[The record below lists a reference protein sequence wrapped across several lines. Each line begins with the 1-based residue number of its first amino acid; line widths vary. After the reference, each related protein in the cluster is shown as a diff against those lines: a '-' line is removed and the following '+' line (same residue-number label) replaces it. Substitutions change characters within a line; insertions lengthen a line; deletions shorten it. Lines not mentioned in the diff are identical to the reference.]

1 MPTSKTIRLAATMK
15 HTLTLLTT
23 LLIGSLAELRA
34 DELPFPKNIEHVRV
48 ERSDSDPYKFLH
60 DPAIE
65 FHKGELFAAWY
76 NCPEKEIVVQ
86 QFGAGPCFA
95 EIGRALKVD
104 GPRAGLRVGLVARR
118 AQNVAIRELHGL
130 VLDWAEDAFGQLL
143 SRRPCFAAIGAR
155 FELTPPRAR

>member
-1 MPTSKTIRLAATMK
+1 MPNSKTIRLAATMK
-15 HTLTLLTT
+15 PTLTLLTT

-76 NCPEKEIVVQ
+76 NCPEKEIV
-86 QFGAGPCFA
+86 GESLIRRRLSKDG
-95 EIGRALKVD
+95 GKTWSALITTCV
-104 GPRAGLRVGLVARR
+104 VFV
-118 AQNVAIRELHGL
+118 IRGSI
-130 VLDWAEDAFGQLL
+130 AC
-143 SRRPCFAAIGAR
+143 P
-155 FELTPPRAR
+155 